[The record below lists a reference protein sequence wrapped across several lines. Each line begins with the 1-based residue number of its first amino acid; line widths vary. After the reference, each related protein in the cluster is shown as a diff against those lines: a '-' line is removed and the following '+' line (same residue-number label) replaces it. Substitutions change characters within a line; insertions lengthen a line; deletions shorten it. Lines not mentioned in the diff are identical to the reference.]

1 MSPVKNK
8 EENSIH
14 KAVQSASQRQ
24 KDKTK
29 QISSALL
36 NNTISISKEDLPP
49 ASSVKRTHE
58 EMEQNEEKIDE
69 EEKGKK
75 KQKMYLVSFFND
87 F

>member
-14 KAVQSASQRQ
+14 RAVQSASQRQ

-29 QISSALL
+29 QISSLLL

-49 ASSVKRTHE
+49 ASSVKRTHD
-58 EMEQNEEKIDE
+58 EMEMNEEKKDE
-69 EEKGKK
+69 EVKENK
-75 KQKMYLVSFFND
+75 KQKMYLVTFFQ
-87 F
+87 

>member
-14 KAVQSASQRQ
+14 RAVQSASQRQ

-29 QISSALL
+29 QISSLLL

-49 ASSVKRTHE
+49 ASSVKRTND
-58 EMEQNEEKIDE
+58 EMEKNEEKKDE
-69 EEKGKK
+69 EVKENK
-75 KQKMYLVSFFND
+75 KQKMYLVTFFQ
-87 F
+87 